1 MHYESNPRPAEVFE
15 RGTQSAQGEV
25 VPFPLVPTNRLP
37 NGGGRQVFLLPNLQ
51 DLPRNGSEGKVAGVY
66 LSVLLQL

>member
-15 RGTQSAQGEV
+15 RGIEQASGEV
-25 VPFPLVPTNRLP
+25 VPFPLVSTNRLP

-51 DLPRNGSEGKVAGVY
+51 RVPRTSGEGTVAGVY
-66 LSVLLQL
+66 LSVLL